1 MGVKERI
8 FLFLENQSISKA
20 EFERR
25 AKLSN
30 GYLNNFKGAFGAEK
44 LEYILTAFPNLNKV
58 WLLTGEGEML
68 NPSVIQNNQNGHNI
82 NGHSVKVEQKTDI
95 EKMHDTIK
103 ECHELLRK
111 KDEQIDRLLTLLERK

>member
-30 GYLNNFKGAFGAEK
+30 GYLNNFKGAFGAKK

-95 EKMHDTIK
+95 EKMLDTIK

>member
-82 NGHSVKVEQKTDI
+82 NGHSVKVEQKTDG
-95 EKMHDTIK
+95 KSSVSCPLKPSDSAPLKHSTMPP
-103 ECHELLRK
+103 
-111 KDEQIDRLLTLLERK
+111 

>member
-30 GYLNNFKGAFGAEK
+30 GYLNNFKGAFGAE
-44 LEYILTAFPNLNKV
+44 N
-58 WLLTGEGEML
+58 
-68 NPSVIQNNQNGHNI
+68 
-82 NGHSVKVEQKTDI
+82 
-95 EKMHDTIK
+95 
-103 ECHELLRK
+103 
-111 KDEQIDRLLTLLERK
+111 